1 MAAAL
6 EVIQSAAMAECLLQP
21 QRLQLL
27 EHLHAPDSAAGLAR
41 KLALP
46 RQQVNYHLRELEKQ
60 GLVELVE
67 ERRKGNCMERLMR
80 ASARSY
86 LISPMVLG
94 QANAAPVRDQFS
106 SAYLIA
112 TAARTLRDVAVLRQ
126 RADQAGQRLATLT
139 LETDVRFANAAAR
152 AEFTQELVDTVARLA
167 AKYHEASA
175 PGGRSFRFLLGA
187 YPVPTKTDPLEPTSV
202 RMD

>member
-27 EHLHAPDSAAGLAR
+27 DHLHEPDSAAGLAR

-86 LISPMVLG
+86 LISPLVLG

-126 RADQAGQRLATLT
+126 RADLANQRLATLT

-175 PGGRSFRFLLGA
+175 PGGRSFRVLLGA
-187 YPVPTKTDPLEPTSV
+187 YPVPTKTDPIEPTSV

>member
-6 EVIQSAAMAECLLQP
+6 EVIQSATMAECLLQP

-27 EHLHAPDSAAGLAR
+27 EHLHQPESAAGLAR

-80 ASARSY
+80 ASAKSY
-86 LISPMVLG
+86 LISPLVLG
-94 QANAAPVRDQFS
+94 QASAVPVRDQFS

-112 TAARTLRDVAVLRQ
+112 TAARTVRDVAVLRR
-126 RADQAGQRLATLT
+126 RADQAGQRLSTLT
-139 LETDVRFANAAAR
+139 LETDVRFANANAR
-152 AEFTQELVDTVARLA
+152 AEFTQELVDTIARLV

-175 PGGRSFRFLLGA
+175 PGGRSFRFHLGA
-187 YPVPTKTDPLEPTSV
+187 YPVPGKPDSTEPNSV